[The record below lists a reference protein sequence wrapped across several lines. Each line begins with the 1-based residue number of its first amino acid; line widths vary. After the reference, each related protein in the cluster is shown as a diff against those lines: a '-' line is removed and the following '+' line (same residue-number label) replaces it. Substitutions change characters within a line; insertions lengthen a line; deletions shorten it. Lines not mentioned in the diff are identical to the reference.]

1 MAAMHV
7 LVTGGAGFIGSHLV
21 DALVAEGHDV
31 RILDDFTTGYL
42 QNVNPAAD
50 VIEGDISDETAVAKA
65 VNGAD
70 VVFHEAAHRSVA
82 RSVDDPLATDR
93 ANTYGTLLILN
104 TAREAGAQR
113 VIYASSSSV
122 YGGAEQRPTP
132 ETAPLQPRSPYAVT
146 KFAGEQYARVFSE
159 LYKLPTIAL
168 RYFNVF
174 GPRQRPDSRYA
185 AVIPLFIEALR
196 QQRAPTV
203 EGDGKQTRDF
213 TFVEDVVRANL
224 AAMSADAATCSGK
237 AYNIAGGNEYSLLD
251 MLDIL
256 RRIIGSDVQANH
268 VDARSGDV
276 RHSCADVQK
285 AAKDLGWTAQVGF
298 EEGLARTV
306 GWFN

>member
-1 MAAMHV
+1 MQA

-50 VIEGDISDETAVAKA
+50 IVEGDISDDSAVTKA

-70 VVFHEAAHRSVA
+70 VVFHQAAHRSVA

-113 VIYASSSSV
+113 VIYASSSSI

-132 ETAPLQPRSPYAVT
+132 ETAPINPRSPYAVT
-146 KFAGEQYARVFSE
+146 KLAGEQYARVFSE
-159 LYKLPTIAL
+159 LYKLPTVAL

-196 QQRAPTV
+196 QQRAPTI

-213 TFVEDVVRANL
+213 TFIEDVVRANL
-224 AAMSADAATCSGK
+224 HAMSADPATCSGK

-251 MLDIL
+251 LVSILQRLLDTDIEP
-256 RRIIGSDVQANH
+256 DH
-268 VDARSGDV
+268 VDPRPGDV
-276 RHSCADVQK
+276 RNSRAAVDK
-285 AAKDLGWTAQVGF
+285 AADDLGWRANVSF
-298 EEGLARTV
+298 EEGLSRTV
-306 GWFN
+306 AWFT